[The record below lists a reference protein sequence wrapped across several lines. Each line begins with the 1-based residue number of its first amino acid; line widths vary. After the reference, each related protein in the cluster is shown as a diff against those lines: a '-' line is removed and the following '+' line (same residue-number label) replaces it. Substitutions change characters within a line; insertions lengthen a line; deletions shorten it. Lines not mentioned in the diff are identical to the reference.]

1 MKRWVDVGLSHG
13 EDITARSSLVK
24 FKIGSLQW
32 SRSWKFTEKS
42 QSVISWSQQEARLGS
57 WDQEKG
63 KCLLW
68 FWASW
73 SSVNQE
79 HKVEKQSCTGR
90 QVEVVW
96 RDFLNTGGGVVST
109 HSHQLVVGVQSAM
122 LRTILRSS
130 LVCAWKGATNNSL
143 CLPRMPR
150 LGGVVSLC
158 AMWLPSVAE
167 LMKRRLA
174 AGLQDVA
181 VDGSLGSNKVG

>member
-1 MKRWVDVGLSHG
+1 MGKTLQPGVPWLNSRLEACNGPEAENSQKKVSQWFPGVNKKLGLEAEIKRKANVCYGFEQAEALW
-13 EDITARSSLVK
+13 IRSTK
-24 FKIGSLQW
+24 
-32 SRSWKFTEKS
+32 WK
-42 QSVISWSQQEARLGS
+42 R
-57 WDQEKG
+57 
-63 KCLLW
+63 
-68 FWASW
+68 
-73 SSVNQE
+73 
-79 HKVEKQSCTGR
+79 QSCTGR
-90 QVEVVW
+90 QVEVVL

-130 LVCAWKGATNNSL
+130 LVCAWKGATINSL

-150 LGGVVSLC
+150 LGGVGSLC